1 MKGGEPMSLLDK
13 VLMRRPPIGDID
25 ALADFL
31 DEHAAFLV
39 QKGIYEYSR
48 ARAGHYSKVLF
59 QEAEFQQAADQS
71 RWRAY
76 PLGLAMVG
84 ELAEGVIGKLAGD
97 HRLSTLGAL
106 AAVVLSVFDR
116 HPVPARVGATDWS
129 KARADL
135 AQHLASIGLHPPK
148 RAIDIP
154 QSLAKEYFALMP
166 IHKSLRGSDFPTVM
180 NYLKVTLCN
189 IHDELTKRTDAR
201 KVGELLRART
211 N

>member
-1 MKGGEPMSLLDK
+1 
-13 VLMRRPPIGDID
+13 MRRPTISDTA
-25 ALADFL
+25 ALAEFIDQNS
-31 DEHAAFLV
+31 AFLV

-59 QEAEFQQAADQS
+59 QEAEFQHAADQS

-84 ELAEGVIGKLAGD
+84 ELADGVLGKPAGD
-97 HRLSTLGAL
+97 LRLPTLGAL
-106 AAVVLSVFDR
+106 ATVVLSVFDR
-116 HPVPARVGATDWS
+116 HPVPATLGETEWS
-129 KARADL
+129 KARVDL
-135 AQHLASIGLHPPK
+135 ANRIDFIGLHPAK
-148 RAIDIP
+148 LAIDIP
-154 QSLAKEYFALMP
+154 ESLAKDYFALMP
-166 IHKSLRGSDFPTVM
+166 IHKSLRGSDFPTIK

-189 IHDELTKRTDAR
+189 MHDELTRRMDAR